1 MLQDPVVAAALE
13 DLEMTITFTNG
24 EMVDQVTKDR

>member
-1 MLQDPVVAAALE
+1 MLQDPVAAALE
-13 DLEMTITFTNG
+13 DLEMTITFTNE